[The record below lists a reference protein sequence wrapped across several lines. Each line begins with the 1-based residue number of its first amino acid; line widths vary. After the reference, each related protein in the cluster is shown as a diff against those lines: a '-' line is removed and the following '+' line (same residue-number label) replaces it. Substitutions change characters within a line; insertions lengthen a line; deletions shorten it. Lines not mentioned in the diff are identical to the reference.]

1 MVFQH
6 NTGNNMGFDGG
17 GGIVAVGAVVFAGW
31 ATWQLFWVAPVL
43 TGVVVAYVALVAAYW
58 WVLNDNYVLHRGFI
72 KFLLLLSVFAA
83 AGTVLFA
90 FNVGLVRFVVGD
102 AALVVL
108 LVGAL
113 ALGLWGVLS
122 LIMRVVTVAVLAV
135 LIGAPFS
142 ETVERQEKWMV
153 TAIVRDGRCVPVRAA
168 EAKCQA
174 IAAANGLILDEQG
187 PHFTDLDGA
196 AASFIFDGTALGKR
210 ARCEAS
216 ERESGS
222 GTAEA
227 DPSWYGA
234 ATVHVQLARA
244 GEAAIAC
251 RDE

>member
-6 NTGNNMGFDGG
+6 NAGNNMGFDGG
-17 GGIVAVGAVVFAGW
+17 GGIVALGAVVFAGW

-43 TGVVVAYVALVAAYW
+43 TGVVVAYVVLVAAYW
-58 WVLNDNYVLHRGFI
+58 WALNDNYVAHRGFI
-72 KFLLLLSVFAA
+72 KFLLVLSVLAA
-83 AGTVLFA
+83 AGTVFFA

-113 ALGLWGVLS
+113 ALGLWGVLN
-122 LIMRVVTVAVLAV
+122 LMMRVVTVATLAV

-142 ETVERQEKWMV
+142 ETVEREEKWMV
-153 TAIVRDGRCVPVRAA
+153 TAIVRDGRCFAVRAA

-174 IAAANGLILDEQG
+174 IAAAIDVILDEKG
-187 PHFTDLDGA
+187 PHFTDWDGA
-196 AASFIFDGTALGKR
+196 ASFVFDGNALGKR

-216 ERESGS
+216 ERERGS
-222 GTAEA
+222 GTGEA

-234 ATVHVQLARA
+234 ATVHIQLARA
-244 GEAAIAC
+244 GEAAVAC